1 MKMLASANTIFVA
14 IVFLSLHV
22 RAQSDCQQVIVGLA
36 PCLQYI
42 QGNATTPSSG
52 CCTQLATIVKNQ
64 PQCLCQ
70 VVNGGGSNLGINVNQ
85 TQAMA
90 LPKACNV
97 RTPSVSLCKG
107 TTPSA
112 SPGSPSTPSGG
123 SKGEPSGNSSGNS
136 VKMPYSLLFVL
147 VAIASL
153 ATVFT
158 TI

>member
-1 MKMLASANTIFVA
+1 MKMLASASSIFVA
-14 IVFLSLHV
+14 IVLLSLHV
-22 RAQSDCQQVIVGLA
+22 SAQSDCQQVIVGLA

-85 TQAMA
+85 TQTMA

-97 RTPSVSLCKG
+97 QTPSISLCKG
-107 TTPSA
+107 TTPSG

-136 VKMPYSLLFVL
+136 VKMPYSLLFTL
-147 VAIASL
+147 VAIAFF